1 MNLLMGLIMFPLQNV
16 NDVSAFALKKNPT
29 NPNTVI
35 YFVIGIGILVLV
47 LVILNNVKTKNKPTA
62 GGGKRASSGG
72 SGGGPGIFSG
82 LTLHRLTSDMGLDR
96 EQVKMLDYVMKSGG
110 VTDPERFLNNHNL
123 LDKHFKRTYRLIER
137 TSGSEEELNDRLSV
151 LFSTRN
157 VIDANSKGVTATS
170 SRKIPE
176 KVQMVLTIDKVNY
189 LVRVISSRG
198 DTLVVECPK
207 RAAGSLLRPAKGSK
221 ASLTFFSK
229 SSKGYSIET
238 HILGSMDTVEGPAL
252 QLAHSG
258 QIKRLTAR
266 HFPRRQ
272 IIIDTGF
279 FFVQV
284 DSQTKKSIVDKRRCN
299 GKIMDISAGGCSIK
313 TNVPINTGQRVKVE
327 FIHNDNSV
335 IAALGEV
342 LRTSHS
348 GINTIMHIKFLKVPR
363 RSLNMINAMVYEYTE
378 N

>member
-1 MNLLMGLIMFPLQNV
+1 MNEFWKQPSISSNGVLFFI
-16 NDVSAFALKKNPT
+16 
-29 NPNTVI
+29 
-35 YFVIGIGILVLV
+35 IGIAIVAIGMI
-47 LVILNNVKTKNKPTA
+47 ILNVIKNKYKPKA
-62 GGGKRASSGG
+62 GDKHLSTGGARN
-72 SGGGPGIFSG
+72 FSG

-96 EQVKMLDYVMKSGG
+96 EQIQLLDYVMRSGG
-110 VTDPERFLNNHNL
+110 VNRPELFLNNPNL
-123 LDKHFKRTYRLIER
+123 VDKHFKRAYRLIER
-137 TSGSEEELNDRLSV
+137 TSANEEELNDRLSV

-189 LVRVISSRG
+189 LVHVISSRG

-207 RAAGSLLRPAKGSK
+207 RTAGSVLRPAKGSK
-221 ASLTFFSK
+221 ASLAFFSK
-229 SSKGYSIET
+229 SSKGYLIET
-238 HILGSMDTVEGPAL
+238 RVLGSTDTVEGPAL

-284 DSQTKKSIVDKRRCN
+284 DSQTKKSIVDKRRCS

-313 TNVPINTGQRVKVE
+313 TNVPVNTGQRVKVE

-342 LRTSHS
+342 LRTSRN
-348 GINTIMHIKFLKVPR
+348 GVNTIMHIKFLKVPR
-363 RSLNMINAMVYEYTE
+363 RSLNKINAMVYEYAE